1 MKNIF
6 KNFLLGAVSI
16 AVMSSCNDFL
26 TQSSPSD
33 LQEENVFNSLY
44 YANNVLNKVYGELTA
59 DQTYAQYF
67 GIIWNT
73 NSDYE
78 LIDGLGSTAEDTS
91 SERGN
96 MNYNQNPGWASL
108 ARAWDKM
115 YSVIEYTNQ
124 IISGI
129 NNGELLSDES
139 SSVRSD
145 ARRIKAEAQTIRAM
159 IYLDLIRNFGDIPMR
174 TEPSKTDLSN
184 AYIGKEDRDVI
195 LDFLITDLEEAITYL
210 PYAGVVTTEHVTRG
224 YAQALLANIA
234 LTRAGW
240 AIREKSKSGYETATN
255 SDAQYPTQRPAQ
267 EERTALYN
275 TALKYLSDLITSGNH
290 ELNPS
295 LANHWLLVNQ
305 LKLDETYRE
314 NLFEIP
320 MGLGISSELGY
331 SIGVRISGSSTQY
344 GTKGNSSGKVKVPA
358 PYFWSFNK
366 YDLRRDLTCAPYVL
380 KDANGIIIEEF
391 DGNKPFEIYVA
402 KWDIR
407 KMTEEWRSIAIATG
421 NAKWLTG
428 INVTKIRYSY
438 VLLMYAEIMNELY
451 GGPDVNGPA
460 GLTARQALG
469 KVHSRA
475 FAAENQSIAKAY
487 VDNISGDK
495 ESFFNAIVEE
505 NAWELVGEGY
515 RKYDLIRWNLLGERI
530 QQMKDDYVAQI
541 SEYPIKL
548 YFKYKEDKSS
558 IDMTSVQWYATAEE
572 QADLASAPA
581 SEGWISK
588 TFWGDESRTPN
599 KTNLNDKLP
608 SISAGLNSSV
618 INRYVMPIA
627 STTIS
632 ASNGTLSNS
641 YGFSN

>member
-6 KNFLLGAVSI
+6 KKFLLGVTAI
-16 AVMSSCNDFL
+16 GVMSSCNDFL
-26 TQSSPSD
+26 DQNSPSD
-33 LQEENVFNSLY
+33 IPAETVFNSLD
-44 YANNVLNKVYGELTA
+44 YANNVLNKAYGELTI
-59 DQTYAQYF
+59 DQTYSQYF

-78 LIDGLGSTAEDTS
+78 LIDGIGSTADDTS

-108 ARAWDKM
+108 SRAWDKM
-115 YSVIEYTNQ
+115 YNVIEYTNQ
-124 IISGI
+124 ITTGI
-129 NNGELLSDES
+129 DNGNLLTDES
-139 SSVRSD
+139 ASVRNE
-145 ARRIKAEAQTIRAM
+145 AYKIKAEAQTIRAM
-159 IYLDLIRNFGDIPMR
+159 VYLDLIRNFGDIPMKIKP
-174 TEPSKTDLSN
+174 TELNLGN
-184 AYIGKEDRDVI
+184 AYLGKEDRDVI
-195 LDFLITDLEEAITYL
+195 LDYLISDLKDAIPNL
-210 PYAGVVTTEHVTRG
+210 PYAGAVTTEHITRG

-240 AIREKSKSGYETATN
+240 AIREQSKPGYETATN
-255 SDAQYPTQRPAQ
+255 SDGQYPTQRPAQ
-267 EERTALYN
+267 AERTALYN
-275 TALKYLSDLITSGNH
+275 TALTYLSDLITSGNH
-290 ELNPS
+290 QLNPS
-295 LANHWLLVNQ
+295 LADHWLLVNQ
-305 LKLDETYRE
+305 LSLDETYRE

-320 MGLGISSELGY
+320 MGLGISGELGY

-344 GTKGNSSGKVKVPA
+344 GAKGNSSGKVKVTA

-366 YDLRRDLTCAPYVL
+366 YDQRRDLTCAPYYL
-380 KDANGIIIEEF
+380 KDIGGVIKEEF

-407 KMTEEWRSIAIATG
+407 KMSEKWRAIAIATG
-421 NAKWLTG
+421 NAKWMTG

-438 VLLMYAEIMNELY
+438 ALLMYAEVLNELSN
-451 GGPDVNGPA
+451 GPDINGPA
-460 GLTARQALG
+460 GLTARQALE
-469 KVHSRA
+469 KVHIRA
-475 FAAENQSIAKAY
+475 FSTENLPIAKSY
-487 VDNISGDK
+487 VNNIPSDK

-515 RKYDLIRWNLLGERI
+515 RKHDLIRWNLLGERI
-530 QQMKDDYVAQI
+530 QKMKDDYVAQI

-548 YFKYKEDKSS
+548 YFKYKEDKNS

-581 SEGWISK
+581 SEGWVSK

-599 KTNLNDKLP
+599 KVNLNDKLP
-608 SISAGLNSSV
+608 SISAGLNSTV

-632 ASNGTLSNS
+632 ASNGTLTNS